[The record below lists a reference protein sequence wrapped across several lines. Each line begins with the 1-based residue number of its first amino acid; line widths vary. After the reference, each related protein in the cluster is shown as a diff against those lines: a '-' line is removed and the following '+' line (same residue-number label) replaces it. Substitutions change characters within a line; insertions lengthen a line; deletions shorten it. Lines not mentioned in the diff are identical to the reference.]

1 MDQPEA
7 VARRYF
13 DAIAARDLDGL
24 AAVWAPEG
32 TDRLVGQVELHGPD
46 GVRAYFAEL
55 FAAMPDFAMRVT
67 QTTAEADRVAVQWRA
82 TATFAGPGRLT
93 GIEPTGAK
101 VDFQGI
107 DVLVVRDGRIVA
119 NDALADGLSLARQI
133 GLLPPAGSSTEA
145 RLNRAF
151 NTRTKVARR
160 VHVKDTEPVADGVW
174 LIRGGFPLRTMNVY
188 LIEEEGGG
196 VCLFDAGISDMAH
209 GLAAA
214 GAAMGGITRVVLG
227 HAHADHRG
235 AAPEIDAPV
244 FCHSAERASAEGDGG
259 YPTFDFSK
267 LRFPGP
273 YVYPW
278 YLKRWDGGP
287 VRVAGTFEEGDEV
300 APGFK
305 AVHLPGHAPGLVA
318 IVRERD
324 GLALTS
330 DAFYTLDVETTLKI
344 PPRIPHP
351 AFTPEYEQARASLGK
366 LAALDLRAAWPGHA
380 QPLKGDVRAQLER
393 AAAGG

>member
-1 MDQPEA
+1 MNEPEA

-13 DAIAARDLDGL
+13 DAIAARDLDAM
-24 AAVWAPEG
+24 AAVWAPTG
-32 TDRLVGQVELHGPD
+32 TDRLVGQGELLGPA
-46 GVRAYFAEL
+46 GVREYFSGL
-55 FAAMPDFAMRVT
+55 FAAMPDFAMRVVT
-67 QTTAEADRVAVQWRA
+67 TTAQDDRVAVQWRA
-82 TATFAGPGRLT
+82 TATFAGPGTLN

-101 VDFQGI
+101 VDFEGV
-107 DVLVVRDGRIVA
+107 DVLVVRDGQVLR
-119 NDALADGLSLARQI
+119 NDAFADGLTLARQI

-145 RLNRAF
+145 RLNRVF
-151 NTRTKVARR
+151 NARTRVAGK
-160 VHVKDTEPVADGVW
+160 VHVKGAEPIADGVW
-174 LIRGGFPLRTMNVY
+174 LIRGGFPLKTMNVY
-188 LIEEEGGG
+188 LIEEQGGG

-214 GAAMGGITRVVLG
+214 GASMGGITRVVLG
-227 HAHADHRG
+227 HGHADHRG
-235 AAPEIDAPV
+235 AAPALGAPV
-244 FCHSAERASAEGDGG
+244 YCHSAERASAEGDGG

-287 VRVAGTFEEGDEV
+287 VQIAGTFEEGDEV
-300 APGFK
+300 APGFR

-330 DAFYTLDVETTLKI
+330 DAFYTLDVETTLKG
-344 PPRIPHP
+344 PPRIPHA
-351 AFTPEYEQARASLGK
+351 AFTPDYEQARASLRK
-366 LAALDLRAAWPGHA
+366 LAALDLRTAWPGHA
-380 QPLKGDVRAQLER
+380 DPVTGDVRGQLER
-393 AAAGG
+393 AAGG